1 MKEKRKVDFDLSALS
16 LKELVEVYQDITNF
30 IQFLDESVI
39 EEAGGKKEKI
49 FWVFKKKNRNKK
61 KITFYFSY

>member
-30 IQFLDESVI
+30 IQFLDKSVI
-39 EEAGGKKEKI
+39 EEAGGNNE
-49 FWVFKKKNRNKK
+49 
-61 KITFYFSY
+61 

>member
-1 MKEKRKVDFDLSALS
+1 MKEKRKGDFDLSALS

-39 EEAGGKKEKI
+39 EEAGGNNE
-49 FWVFKKKNRNKK
+49 
-61 KITFYFSY
+61 

>member
-39 EEAGGKKEKI
+39 EEAGGDNE
-49 FWVFKKKNRNKK
+49 
-61 KITFYFSY
+61 